1 MFEISL
7 EGGRPMD
14 TEKQLPTGKARKK
27 QILLAATL
35 ALVVCLNFAVI
46 LSGATY
52 LCIQHIY
59 SVRREGGTS
68 VVSPDGR
75 YKLWANEWT
84 YGLSGVADLYIKPLN
99 QDEEQDIGGQKY
111 IATVGINN
119 GYNTFSK
126 GYYHV
131 EWEEDQV
138 TIFYY
143 KNHKSEDKND
153 RSTWLGVLTYELE

>member
-14 TEKQLPTGKARKK
+14 TEKQLPTGKAGKK

-35 ALVVCLNFAVI
+35 ALVVCLNLAFI

-59 SVRREGGTS
+59 SVRREGRTS

-75 YKLWANEWT
+75 YELWANDWA
-84 YGLSGVADLYIKPLN
+84 YGLSGAASIYIEDKELDSSSALWR
-99 QDEEQDIGGQKY
+99 QQ
-111 IATVGINN
+111 IAVVGINN

-153 RSTWLGVLTYELE
+153 RSTWQGVFTYELE

>member
-1 MFEISL
+1 MSQANSKAYLFESMPIPKAVASL
-7 EGGRPMD
+7 SVPMVV
-14 TEKQLPTGKARKK
+14 TS
-27 QILLAATL
+27 
-35 ALVVCLNFAVI
+35 LVMVICLNLAVI

-52 LCIQHIY
+52 LYIQHIY
-59 SVRREGGTS
+59 SVRHEGRTS

-75 YKLWANEWT
+75 YELWANDWA
-84 YGLSGVADLYIKPLN
+84 YGLSGAASIYIDDKELDSSSALWR
-99 QDEEQDIGGQKY
+99 QQ
-111 IATVGINN
+111 IAVVGINN

>member
-1 MFEISL
+1 
-7 EGGRPMD
+7 
-14 TEKQLPTGKARKK
+14 
-27 QILLAATL
+27 
-35 ALVVCLNFAVI
+35 
-46 LSGATY
+46 
-52 LCIQHIY
+52 
-59 SVRREGGTS
+59 
-68 VVSPDGR
+68 
-75 YKLWANEWT
+75 
-84 YGLSGVADLYIKPLN
+84 LSGVADLYIKPLN

-131 EWEEDQV
+131 EWEENQV

-153 RSTWLGVLTYELE
+153 RSTWQGVLTYELE